1 MSKCQHCSLGPST
14 PLLQNSSPQPAPKCG
29 TYYSLLHS
37 SDLSPSRW
45 IGVSLNTSLV
55 TLSTS
60 HYAAAN
66 YIEKL
71 VGE

>member
-45 IGVSLNTSLV
+45 IGVLNTSLV